1 MSQSVDIFPM
11 IGPGNLE
18 SCHKF
23 NRFDYKYDKFLVTTK
38 SEQSKTDAE
47 RILQTYKSLT
57 LSPDT
62 RIRGR
67 L

>member
-1 MSQSVDIFPM
+1 M
-11 IGPGNLE
+11 IGPANLK
-18 SCHKF
+18 SCHELNKLDF
-23 NRFDYKYDKFLVTTK
+23 KYDKFLVTTK

-62 RIRGR
+62 RIRER